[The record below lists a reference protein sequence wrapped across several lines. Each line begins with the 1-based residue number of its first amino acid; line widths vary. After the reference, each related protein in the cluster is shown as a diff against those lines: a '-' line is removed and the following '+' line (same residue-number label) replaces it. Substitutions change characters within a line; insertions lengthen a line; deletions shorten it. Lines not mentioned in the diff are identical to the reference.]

1 MIQKKGVIV
10 AKDASRAEKRPLWKR
25 ILRGFGWFS
34 LIAILSF
41 AVFAWINRDII
52 QRVMLGGLKVY
63 EVTPPTIPADLPRPA
78 ILVFSKTNGFRHEEA
93 IPAAN
98 KLFQKMAKD
107 NGWGFFQTENGA
119 TFNPAM
125 LKQFDAVI
133 FNNTSGDVFTAD
145 QRAAFQAFLENG
157 GGYIGIHA
165 AGDNSHAAWDWY
177 MNDLLGATFTQHTL
191 SPQFQTATVE
201 LDDSEHPAVQ
211 GLPPSWKHFEEWYS
225 FDRSP
230 RQGGANILITVDEKT
245 YKPVGFLGA
254 DLRMGDH
261 PMVWSRCIGKGRVL
275 YSAFGHHAAAF
286 ENVQQK
292 QLLLNATRW
301 ILRINGG
308 ECGPLAPGV
317 ANR

>member
-1 MIQKKGVIV
+1 MGVAV
-10 AKDASRAEKRPLWKR
+10 NSDGSRAEKRPLWKR
-25 ILRGFGWFS
+25 ALRVFVWLA

-63 EVTPPTIPADLPRPA
+63 EITPPTLPADMPRPA

-107 NGWGFFQTENGA
+107 NGWGYFQTENGA

-125 LKQFDAVI
+125 LKHFDAVI
-133 FNNTSGDVFTAD
+133 FNNASGDVLTKE
-145 QRAAFQAFLENG
+145 QRAAFKAFLENG
-157 GGYIGIHA
+157 GGYLGIHA
-165 AGDNSHAAWDWY
+165 AGDSSHAAWGWD
-177 MNDLLGATFTQHTL
+177 MNDLLGATFIQHTL
-191 SPQFQTATVE
+191 SPQFQTATVK
-201 LDDSEHPAVQ
+201 LDDTKHPAVQ
-211 GLPPSWKHFEEWYS
+211 GLPPSWQHFEEWYS

-230 RQGGANILITVDEKT
+230 RRGGANILITVDEKT
-245 YKPVGFLGA
+245 YKPVGFFGA

-261 PMVWSRCIGKGRVL
+261 PMVWSRCIGKGRVV

-286 ENVQQK
+286 ENPQQK

-301 ILRINGG
+301 ILRLNGD
-308 ECGPLAPGV
+308 ECGPLTTGI

>member
-1 MIQKKGVIV
+1 
-10 AKDASRAEKRPLWKR
+10 
-25 ILRGFGWFS
+25 
-34 LIAILSF
+34 
-41 AVFAWINRDII
+41 
-52 QRVMLGGLKVY
+52 
-63 EVTPPTIPADLPRPA
+63 
-78 ILVFSKTNGFRHEEA
+78 
-93 IPAAN
+93 
-98 KLFQKMAKD
+98 
-107 NGWGFFQTENGA
+107 
-119 TFNPAM
+119 
-125 LKQFDAVI
+125 
-133 FNNTSGDVFTAD
+133 
-145 QRAAFQAFLENG
+145 
-157 GGYIGIHA
+157 
-165 AGDNSHAAWDWY
+165 

-230 RQGGANILITVDEKT
+230 REGGANILITVDEKT

-275 YSAFGHHAAAF
+275 YSAFGHHTAAF
-286 ENVQQK
+286 ENAQQK

-301 ILRINGG
+301 ILRINGD